1 MHLPDSMRLLLIL
14 NIRAKVPLR
23 QLNSIV
29 DFQKCNTDLFDL
41 QVPEFY
47 SIDQI
52 HNGEPQTD
60 QSSLRKYCDL
70 HIFLRLFMRILHYG
84 R

>member
-1 MHLPDSMRLLLIL
+1 MWLLLIL
-14 NIRAKVPLR
+14 NIRAKVSLR
-23 QLNSIV
+23 QFNSTI
-29 DFQKCNTDLFDL
+29 DFQECNTDLFDL

-52 HNGEPQTD
+52 HNGEPQTN
-60 QSSLRKYCDL
+60 QSSLRQYCDL
-70 HIFLRLFMRILHYG
+70 HIFLWLFMRILHYG